1 MNGLDFPRVGV
12 LPSGQL
18 DAITDVGDI
27 RVGHCTLDEGNVH
40 TGVTVVLP
48 NDDPLMQK
56 PLAASCIFNGFGKS
70 VGLMQMS
77 RNAAGVDQHIF
88 RRGNRHGA
96 DPCGGVRASGSRP
109 GVVDGQPAGS

>member
-40 TGVTVVLP
+40 TGVTVV
-48 NDDPLMQK
+48 
-56 PLAASCIFNGFGKS
+56 
-70 VGLMQMS
+70 
-77 RNAAGVDQHIF
+77 
-88 RRGNRHGA
+88 GNRHGA

>member
-1 MNGLDFPRVGV
+1 MDGLDFPRVGV

-70 VGLMQMS
+70 VGLMQMAELGCLETPLALTNTFS
-77 RNAAGVDQHIF
+77 GQSP
-88 RRGNRHGA
+88 RRRS
-96 DPCGGVRASGSRP
+96 VRRCP
-109 GVVDGQPAGS
+109 RIRK

>member
-1 MNGLDFPRVGV
+1 MNGLDFPRVGF

-48 NDDPLMQK
+48 N
-56 PLAASCIFNGFGKS
+56 ASKAF
-70 VGLMQMS
+70 
-77 RNAAGVDQHIF
+77 H
-88 RRGNRHGA
+88 
-96 DPCGGVRASGSRP
+96 PP
-109 GVVDGQPAGS
+109 GQN

>member
-48 NDDPLMQK
+48 
-56 PLAASCIFNGFGKS
+56 
-70 VGLMQMS
+70 
-77 RNAAGVDQHIF
+77 
-88 RRGNRHGA
+88 
-96 DPCGGVRASGSRP
+96 
-109 GVVDGQPAGS
+109 

>member
-1 MNGLDFPRVGV
+1 MDGLDFPRVGV

-56 PLAASCIFNGFGKS
+56 PLAAQLYIQRFRQKCRPDADGGAR
-70 VGLMQMS
+70 LS

-88 RRGNRHGA
+88 RGGNRHGA
-96 DPCGGVRASGSRP
+96 DPVRQCPRIRK
-109 GVVDGQPAGS
+109 

>member
-1 MNGLDFPRVGV
+1 MDGLDFPRVGV

-56 PLAASCIFNGFGKS
+56 PLAASCVFNGFGKS
-70 VGLMQMS
+70 VGLMQM
-77 RNAAGVDQHIF
+77 AEVGCLETPLALTQHIF
-88 RRGNRHGA
+88 RGGNR
-96 DPCGGVRASGSRP
+96 PRRKSVRQCPRIRK
-109 GVVDGQPAGS
+109 

>member
-40 TGVTVVLP
+40 TLS
-48 NDDPLMQK
+48 L
-56 PLAASCIFNGFGKS
+56 I
-70 VGLMQMS
+70 
-77 RNAAGVDQHIF
+77 HI
-88 RRGNRHGA
+88 
-96 DPCGGVRASGSRP
+96 
-109 GVVDGQPAGS
+109 

>member
-1 MNGLDFPRVGV
+1 MDGLDFPRVGV

-48 NDDPLMQK
+48 NDDPLRQK
-56 PLAASCIFNGFGKS
+56 PLAASRIFNGFG
-70 VGLMQMS
+70 
-77 RNAAGVDQHIF
+77 NAAGVDQHIF
-88 RRGNRHGA
+88 RGGNRHGA

>member
-1 MNGLDFPRVGV
+1 MDGLDFPRVGV

-48 NDDPLMQK
+48 TTIR
-56 PLAASCIFNGFGKS
+56 SCKS
-70 VGLMQMS
+70 RL
-77 RNAAGVDQHIF
+77 
-88 RRGNRHGA
+88 
-96 DPCGGVRASGSRP
+96 PP
-109 GVVDGQPAGS
+109 VVYSTVSAKVSA